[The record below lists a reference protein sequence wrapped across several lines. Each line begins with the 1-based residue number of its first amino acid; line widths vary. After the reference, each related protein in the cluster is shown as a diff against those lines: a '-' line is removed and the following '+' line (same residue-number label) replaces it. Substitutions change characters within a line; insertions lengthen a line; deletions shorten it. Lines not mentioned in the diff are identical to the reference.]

1 MPKPFSPT
9 SMPKFPARAAS
20 ALPGDAASA
29 PPDDAGMMA
38 MKVASSGRS
47 DGTPEEVEKEEEEKE
62 EEEEKK
68 EEEEEKWEKKK
79 EEVVWTRP
87 VGIKSGA
94 STIIT
99 DARTSEAV
107 AQASKQVAS
116 EPLRERQDEEA
127 RYPGE
132 PEGHPRHLNPLN
144 RARERRRARLEAE
157 PTRPEGQGKESGG
170 GIK

>member
-1 MPKPFSPT
+1 MD
-9 SMPKFPARAAS
+9 RA
-20 ALPGDAASA
+20 
-29 PPDDAGMMA
+29 
-38 MKVASSGRS
+38 
-47 DGTPEEVEKEEEEKE
+47 EEKEEKEEKE
-62 EEEEKK
+62 EEEEK
-68 EEEEEKWEKKK
+68 WEKK

-87 VGIKSGA
+87 VGIKSGV

-99 DARTSEAV
+99 DARTSKAV

>member
-1 MPKPFSPT
+1 MH
-9 SMPKFPARAAS
+9 
-20 ALPGDAASA
+20 GEHE
-29 PPDDAGMMA
+29 
-38 MKVASSGRS
+38 SSQHK
-47 DGTPEEVEKEEEEKE
+47 DHQVFQ
-62 EEEEKK
+62 
-68 EEEEEKWEKKK
+68 EEKWEKKK